1 MYVVCYNCFIIHLYT
16 LKRYFLYSSSCIL
29 VYMYASWRCV
39 YVSSCPTQA
48 LSVVLNVSHFPFVIE
63 VACWAAKREFLK
75 LEKWVTDK
83 IKEHHVSSQFET

>member
-1 MYVVCYNCFIIHLYT
+1 MHVC
-16 LKRYFLYSSSCIL
+16 
-29 VYMYASWRCV
+29 VCV
-39 YVSSCPTQA
+39 CVCVCCLFCQA

-83 IKEHHVSSQFET
+83 IKEHHVSLEL